1 MCIIFKTLI
10 CKRYFYK
17 LQITVRKAKMK
28 NKEYKM
34 KKNISTKKEQGRK
47 DQYGRRKITIG
58 TSWRTI
64 VIEKGK
70 LRKFGKRTDEKGE
83 KYIKTVKE
91 KQNKRDKV

>member
-34 KKNISTKKEQGRK
+34 KKNISTKKNK
-47 DQYGRRKITIG
+47 
-58 TSWRTI
+58 
-64 VIEKGK
+64 
-70 LRKFGKRTDEKGE
+70 DEKINMEEE
-83 KYIKTVKE
+83 KL
-91 KQNKRDKV
+91 Q

>member
-34 KKNISTKKEQGRK
+34 KKNISTKKNK
-47 DQYGRRKITIG
+47 
-58 TSWRTI
+58 
-64 VIEKGK
+64 
-70 LRKFGKRTDEKGE
+70 DEKINMEEE
-83 KYIKTVKE
+83 KLQQE
-91 KQNKRDKV
+91 PAEELQ

>member
-34 KKNISTKKEQGRK
+34 KKNISTKKNK
-47 DQYGRRKITIG
+47 
-58 TSWRTI
+58 
-64 VIEKGK
+64 
-70 LRKFGKRTDEKGE
+70 DEKMNMEEE
-83 KYIKTVKE
+83 KLQQE
-91 KQNKRDKV
+91 PAEELQ